1 MAWFHISCPFCQQ
14 RIPLSAVRC
23 PACRALLPHESGDTE
38 RRRILLLAAAGVLV
52 LFLLLLAAV
61 VVVVYVMG

>member
-38 RRRILLLAAAGVLV
+38 RRRILLLAAAGLLV
-52 LFLLLLAAV
+52 IFILLAAV
-61 VVVVYVMG
+61 VVYVMG